1 MHQCPQVV
9 FRKRLNANPDLTLKV
24 YHEMKARRPNDNITV
39 ADVAAQ
45 LTFLQFRKLV

>member
-9 FRKRLNANPDLTLKV
+9 FRKRLNADPKLTLKV
-24 YHEMKARRPNDNITV
+24 YHEMKARRPNDNIKV

-45 LTFLQFRKLV
+45 IAFLQFRNLV

>member
-9 FRKRLNANPDLTLKV
+9 FRKRLNADPKLTLRV
-24 YHEMKARRPNDNITV
+24 YHEMKARRPHDAIRV

-45 LTFLQFRKLV
+45 IAFLQFRGLA